1 MAWFNDIQKSGSF
14 MDIVS
19 TIANVPLYQTR
30 QGVFQTKLKVNLVDM
45 HTPSLKIEEDI
56 ENWR

>member
-1 MAWFNDIQKSGSF
+1 

-30 QGVFQTKLKVNLVDM
+30 QGVFQTKLKVNLVNM

-56 ENWR
+56 ENWC